1 MSLTKSLFV
10 AGAQCHKLLWWKV
23 HEPLALELQP
33 DKVLLD
39 RFDQGRQ
46 VGELARAEFPGGVL
60 IEAQGSSI
68 PGRLS
73 ATLDAMA
80 GTAPAIYEATF
91 VADHVIVKVDVLL
104 RDGSAWRL

>member
-1 MSLTKSLFV
+1 MALSKSKFV
-10 AGAQCHKLLWWKV
+10 TGCQCPKLLWWKV

-60 IEAQGSSI
+60 IEAQGISI
-68 PGRLS
+68 EGRVA
-73 ATLDAMA
+73 ATVEAMA

-91 VADHVIVKVDVLL
+91 VADDVIVKVDVLL
-104 RDGSAWRL
+104 RDG